1 MEIKND
7 IHSLSS
13 LSGLCTSLLLT
24 LVFLPVISCTD
35 DTNADDVDNR
45 ISFDVRVTQQVPQSA
60 PGALPSA
67 TPVGGWKQS
76 PSVNKD
82 VLVLQSDQTPECL
95 YLHPTVS
102 DWEDKSAPAAGN
114 NIQAFGIYAHVYNKH
129 EKWDSSHQP
138 GYLNNVKVK
147 KQKEGMY
154 FPDGIYYW
162 PGANRNIRFT
172 AYAPYDA
179 ESIVFDRDNVSGNM
193 PGLHYTVPPEVTAQQ
208 DVMVAISGELPG
220 DYNLPFS
227 LPFQHILTG
236 IRFVADEGGL
246 PGEIKQIQIK
256 GIDNEATYRLC
267 PCGKYKPS
275 GENGGWKDPCGKE
288 SYTATYTATS
298 AVTSTATSIATGD
311 AFLMI
316 PQEIGDSG
324 EIIISF
330 RNGETSG
337 ELTFHAAIPEG
348 TVWKMGRIITYH
360 ISDKPL

>member
-1 MEIKND
+1 MKQTSYEFMEIKND

-35 DTNADDVDNR
+35 DAHSDDMGER
-45 ISFDVRVTQQVPQSA
+45 IRFDVCVTQQGWNTPKSA
-60 PGALPSA
+60 PGVLPSA
-67 TPVGGWKQS
+67 APVGGWKQS

-95 YLHPTVS
+95 YLHSTVS

-129 EKWDSSHQP
+129 EKWDGSHRP
-138 GYLNNVKVK
+138 DYLNNVKVR
-147 KQKEGMY
+147 KQKESIY
-154 FPDGIYYW
+154 LPDVAHYW
-162 PGANRNIRFT
+162 PGANRKIRFT
-172 AYAPYDA
+172 AYAPYDT
-179 ESIVFDRDNVSGNM
+179 ENIVFDRDIIFGNM

-220 DYNLPFS
+220 DYNQPFS
-227 LPFQHILTG
+227 LPFQHILTS
-236 IRFVADEGGL
+236 IKFTTDDSGL

-275 GENGGWKDPCGKE
+275 GENGGWKDP
-288 SYTATYTATS
+288 
-298 AVTSTATSIATGD
+298 
-311 AFLMI
+311 
-316 PQEIGDSG
+316 
-324 EIIISF
+324 
-330 RNGETSG
+330 
-337 ELTFHAAIPEG
+337 
-348 TVWKMGRIITYH
+348 
-360 ISDKPL
+360 